1 MKLIH
6 TLIFCVACVL
16 PVCATAQW
24 QWVDKD
30 GRKVFSDTP
39 PPSDTPESKILRRP
53 GQRGPSG
60 ALPPAAP
67 VEAATAAAKP
77 GGADKELLDKKK
89 QLDKQ
94 NAEADAAKRK
104 AEEEKLASIRADN
117 CTRARQ
123 SKAGL
128 DSGVR
133 QARTNDKGEREF
145 YDEKMI
151 ADENQ
156 RLQGIINENCK

>member
-1 MKLIH
+1 MKLIQ
-6 TLIFCVACVL
+6 TLIFCVACAL
-16 PVCATAQW
+16 SLSAAAQW

-30 GRKVFSDTP
+30 GNKVFSDTP
-39 PPSDTPESKILRRP
+39 PPSDIPDSKILRKPLPR
-53 GQRGPSG
+53 GQSG
-60 ALPPAAP
+60 AMPSAAP
-67 VEAATAAAKP
+67 VEAATAAPKP
-77 GGADKELLDKKK
+77 AGADKELVDKKK
-89 QLDKQ
+89 QLEKQ

-104 AEEEKLASIRADN
+104 AEEERLASIKADN

-133 QARTNDKGEREF
+133 MARTNDKGEREF
-145 YDEKMI
+145 YDEKMT

-156 RLQGIINENCK
+156 RLQGIIDQNCK

>member
-1 MKLIH
+1 MKLIQ

-16 PVCATAQW
+16 SLSAAAQW

-30 GRKVFSDTP
+30 GNKVFSDTP
-39 PPSDTPESKILRRP
+39 PPSDIPDSKILRKPLKR
-53 GQRGPSG
+53 GQSSAMPS
-60 ALPPAAP
+60 AAP
-67 VEAATAAAKP
+67 VEAAAAAKP
-77 GGADKELLDKKK
+77 GGAEKELTDKKK
-89 QLDKQ
+89 QLEKQ
-94 NAEADAAKRK
+94 TAEADAAKRK
-104 AEEEKLASIRADN
+104 AEEERLASIKADN

-133 QARTNDKGEREF
+133 MARTNDKGEREF
-145 YDEKMI
+145 YDEKMT

-156 RLQGIINENCK
+156 RLQGIIDQNCK

>member
-1 MKLIH
+1 MKLIQ
-6 TLIFCVACVL
+6 TLIFSVACAVSFS
-16 PVCATAQW
+16 ATAQW

-30 GRKVFSDTP
+30 GNKVFSDTP
-39 PPSDTPESKILRRP
+39 PPPDIPESKILRKPRGKP
-53 GQRGPSG
+53 GGMPS
-60 ALPPAAP
+60 AAP
-67 VEAATAAAKP
+67 VEAPTAAAKP

-89 QLDKQ
+89 QLEKQ
-94 NAEADAAKRK
+94 TAEADAVKRK
-104 AEEEKLASIRADN
+104 AEEERLASIKADN

-133 QARTNDKGEREF
+133 MSRTNDKGEREF
-145 YDEKMI
+145 YDEKMT

-156 RLQGIINENCK
+156 RLQGIIDQNCK